1 MFLINI
7 ITVGGEKEEYFAE
20 AAAEYRKRLSRDCR
34 LVCTEVKAEKLPSEP
49 SAKEISAALDREAE
63 RLLPLLAKGY
73 NVALCVEGKQ
83 LSTEKFSQFLEK
95 SASENRMPVNFV
107 IGSSFGLSER
117 VKAACDL
124 RLSMSEMTFAHR
136 LASVMLHEQI
146 YRAVNIING
155 GKYNK

>member
-7 ITVGGEKEEYFAE
+7 ITVGGEKEEYFS
-20 AAAEYRKRLSRDCR
+20 AASAEYRKRLSRDCK
-34 LVCTEVKAEKLPSEP
+34 LSCVELKAEKLSPSPSE
-49 SAKEISAALDREAE
+49 KEISSALEKEAE
-63 RLLPLLAKGY
+63 RVLPLLSKGF

-83 LSTEKFSQFLEK
+83 LSTEKFSLLLEK
-95 SASENRMPVNFV
+95 AAAENRMPVNFV

-117 VKAACDL
+117 VKAACGL
-124 RLSMSEMTFAHR
+124 RLSLSEMTFAHR

-146 YRAVNIING
+146 YRAVNMING

>member
-7 ITVGGEKEEYFAE
+7 ITVGGEKEEYFSQ

-34 LVCTEVKAEKLPSEP
+34 IVCTEIKAERLPAAPSE
-49 SAKEISAALDREAE
+49 KEIASALDREAE
-63 RLLPLLAKGY
+63 RVLPLLSKGLS
-73 NVALCVEGKQ
+73 VALCVEGKQ
-83 LSTEKFSQFLEK
+83 LSTEGFSRFI
-95 SASENRMPVNFV
+95 ADAAANRRMPVNFV
-107 IGSSFGLSER
+107 IGSSFGLAER
-117 VKAACDL
+117 VKSACEL